1 MEINNWKKY
10 MISQI
15 KNLIPENLQHPMEN
29 GNIIFDES
37 AKNARLKHLQI
48 SGLESAIPIN
58 QDLISFPEKIFME
71 IDYKKTCDG
80 VIIFEFEKK
89 IEILIFDVK
98 SSTSNSQTHPTKL
111 KCGRNY
117 FLYLANTLQIFK
129 EINIIDAPC
138 YYCVFVLKDNEKR
151 ITSYE
156 REPISLN
163 PDKPTYIYVEDNETI
178 SIRKILGRPLI

>member
-1 MEINNWKKY
+1 

-15 KNLIPENLQHPMEN
+15 KNLIPEKLQHPIEN
-29 GNIIFDES
+29 GNIVFEENDR
-37 AKNARLKHLQI
+37 NARLKHLQI
-48 SGLESAIPIN
+48 SGLESVIPIN
-58 QDLISFPEKIFME
+58 QDLISFPEKIFMG

-117 FLYLANTLQIFK
+117 FLYLANTLKIFK
-129 EINIIDAPC
+129 EINIIDLPC

-151 ITSYE
+151 TTSLE
-156 REPISLN
+156 REPISSN
-163 PDKPTYIYVEDNETI
+163 PNEPTYIYVEDGETI
-178 SIRKILGRPLI
+178 SIRKILGRPVI